1 MHARNSA
8 GQQSNKKKD
17 CEQDKSGTGPI
28 CQSRIGYKYIYIVFK
43 KENSTNSDTK
53 KNPLSHV
60 WFLIL
65 NQTRFETYL
74 IRKDTSFLLNS
85 LQALIRNPVFQ
96 DKSY

>member
-43 KENSTNSDTK
+43 REINQFRYK
-53 KNPLSHV
+53 KNPLKPCV
-60 WFLIL
+60 IFNLKP
-65 NQTRFETYL
+65 NRFETYL
-74 IRKDTSFLLNS
+74 IRKDTSF
-85 LQALIRNPVFQ
+85 
-96 DKSY
+96 